1 MNKKNFSQLGF
12 TLISL
17 LFANAKR
24 SYKRDSG
31 FTLIELMVVITIIA
45 LMFGVVIS
53 SANFLRTASGDAK
66 RKADLAEIQSALQ
79 NYYAD
84 QNYFP
89 HSGSSGFKTSGS
101 SISPNLTSSIGVTDP
116 APSPAPPVKTYLK
129 EVPTDPETPYCYIPV
144 TNSQQNNTD
153 CNTGTR
159 CNFYYL
165 AVQLNQSEEETL
177 PEDLQSLCPNANYIV
192 TP

>member
-1 MNKKNFSQLGF
+1 VDKKNFS
-12 TLISL
+12 
-17 LFANAKR
+17 R
-24 SYKRDSG
+24 SG

-53 SANFLRTASGDAK
+53 SANFLRSASGDAK

-89 HSGSSGFKTSGS
+89 HAGTNGFKTSGS
-101 SISPNLTSSIGVTDP
+101 SISPNLTSEIGIASP
-116 APSPAPPVKTYLK
+116 APSPAPLTKTYLK
-129 EVPTDPETPYCYIPV
+129 EVPTDIDTPYCYIAV
-144 TNSQQNNTD
+144 TNSTTNNTD
-153 CNTGTR
+153 CNNGTR

-165 AVQLNQSEEETL
+165 AVKLNQSENEQL
-177 PEDLQSLCPNANYIV
+177 PEALQSLCPDANYVV